1 MMAKGHYN
9 RNLASRSSKF
19 QQIFRLFRSNAMRGL
34 ATPFEAGYNLT
45 LFSQK
50 EKENA
55 HLYVSV

>member
-1 MMAKGHYN
+1 
-9 RNLASRSSKF
+9 
-19 QQIFRLFRSNAMRGL
+19 MRGL
-34 ATPFEAGYNLT
+34 ATPFEAGYNHH